1 MIDRAAIIQLE
12 KPNEIIKNNDL
23 PTNISS
29 VVNFN
34 QLQSIFIETPK
45 WKEEKESIEDTFNKI
60 KEKLESNHSIII
72 SPRKEIAIYKYCQI
86 ATGLFDDNNK
96 YTALDYAISQHI
108 LPLIN
113 GRGESFQ
120 KLLES
125 LKSDLNDKGMNK
137 SEKLLT
143 KIIERGKELKHF
155 RYIYY

>member
-60 KEKLESNHSIII
+60 KEKLEI
-72 SPRKEIAIYKYCQI
+72 K
-86 ATGLFDDNNK
+86 
-96 YTALDYAISQHI
+96 SQ
-108 LPLIN
+108 
-113 GRGESFQ
+113 
-120 KLLES
+120 
-125 LKSDLNDKGMNK
+125 
-137 SEKLLT
+137 
-143 KIIERGKELKHF
+143 
-155 RYIYY
+155 YYY